1 MKCLILAAGY
11 ATRLYPLTENF
22 PKPLLKVK
30 DKTIIDYLI
39 DDLDNHHLIDEY
51 FIVTNHKFYKHFIE
65 WNTHDNLSVIDDL
78 TDSNENRLGA
88 VKDIELVLANKVIDD
103 DLLIMAGDNLLN
115 FSLNDYVNYFKQKNT
130 STVVRYF
137 SDDLNKLQ
145 KTGVATID
153 ENEVI
158 TLMEEKPKE
167 PKGNW
172 MIPPFYIIRKQD
184 LHFVKQAI
192 EDGVNVDAPGSFIAY
207 LASKTT
213 VHAYKM
219 PGVRFDIGN
228 LESYQKA
235 QEEYQGITC

>member
-39 DDLDNHHLIDEY
+39 DDLNNHQLIDEY
-51 FIVTNHKFYKHFIE
+51 YIVTNHKFYEHFVK
-65 WNTHDNLSVIDDL
+65 WNKYSNISIIDDL
-78 TDSNENRLGA
+78 TTTNENRLGA
-88 VKDIELVLANKVIDD
+88 IKDIELVLENKDIND

-115 FSLNDYVNYFKQKNT
+115 FSLNGYVNYFKEKNT
-130 STVVRYF
+130 SSVLRYYCL
-137 SDDLNKLQ
+137 DKNKLQ
-145 KTGVATID
+145 KTGVASID

-158 TLMEEKPKE
+158 TMMEEKPKE
-167 PKGNW
+167 PKDNW
-172 MIPPFYIIRKQD
+172 TIPPFYIIKKED
-184 LHFVKQAI
+184 LHYVKQAI
-192 EDGVNVDAPGSFIAY
+192 EDGVNTDAPGSFISY
-207 LASKTT
+207 LASKTI

-219 PGVRFDIGN
+219 PGERFDIGN

-235 QEEYQGITC
+235 QEEYKGITC